1 MDYEE
6 FLWAIGDNATFSLLK
21 KCFEMDQGLGDA
33 INSLLLAS
41 FPPAHCI
48 FLTIDLPDGNA
59 RGFPCFVV
67 WTVAMHLGSIFRPE
81 VLCPFDIAHIETAI
95 SPPSY
100 LLVWCIIHFHH
111 FKYHDPYNDLHMLT
125 LCIHPWQ
132 LGGCGYR
139 LSALS
144 HCFTPFITYRAF
156 RGRDITNGYDS
167 VEAHF
172 KQRPSGRTNMILTF
186 PSRVW

>member
-1 MDYEE
+1 
-6 FLWAIGDNATFSLLK
+6 
-21 KCFEMDQGLGDA
+21 
-33 INSLLLAS
+33 
-41 FPPAHCI
+41 
-48 FLTIDLPDGNA
+48 
-59 RGFPCFVV
+59 
-67 WTVAMHLGSIFRPE
+67 MHLGSIFRPE

-132 LGGCGYR
+132 LGGCGYH

-167 VEAHF
+167 VETHF
-172 KQRPSGRTNMILTF
+172 KQRPSGRTDMIFTHPFCVCERIFFLRHKLPF
-186 PSRVW
+186 RVQDSLNNFIVHGKVIFFV

>member
-1 MDYEE
+1 
-6 FLWAIGDNATFSLLK
+6 
-21 KCFEMDQGLGDA
+21 
-33 INSLLLAS
+33 
-41 FPPAHCI
+41 
-48 FLTIDLPDGNA
+48 
-59 RGFPCFVV
+59 
-67 WTVAMHLGSIFRPE
+67 MHLGSIFRPE

-132 LGGCGYR
+132 LGRCGYH

-167 VEAHF
+167 VETHF
-172 KQRPSGRTNMILTF
+172 KQRPSGRTDMIFTHPFCMCERIFFLRHKLPF
-186 PSRVW
+186 RVQDSLSNFFV

>member
-1 MDYEE
+1 MIRYAPDVGLLSDGTNLESL
-6 FLWAIGDNATFSLLK
+6 FPALHWDLRFFWHLSLLR
-21 KCFEMDQGLGDA
+21 
-33 INSLLLAS
+33 IVLLLR
-41 FPPAHCI
+41 
-48 FLTIDLPDGNA
+48 LTYPLGSA
-59 RGFPCFVV
+59 WGFPCSVA
-67 WTVAMHLGSIFRPE
+67 WTIAMYLGFIFRPE
-81 VLCPFDIAHIETAI
+81 MFCPFDTAHIETAI
-95 SPPSY
+95 SRSLT

-111 FKYHDPYNDLHMLT
+111 FKYHDPYNDSHMLT

-167 VEAHF
+167 VKTHF
-172 KQRPSGRTNMILTF
+172 KQRPSGRTYMVLAF
-186 PSRVW
+186 PPYVW